1 MYRQDDP
8 EVNLE
13 QILERL
19 RSFTSRF
26 RIGGGP
32 GGNGISLA
40 IIGVFA
46 VALLIWLGT
55 GFYTVDPGEL
65 AALRR
70 FGRFDNTQGPGLH
83 WFWPAPIGTRAKVN
97 VEEVRRLEIGVR
109 GSTPVLAESLMITG
123 DENIVDVQLVV
134 QYDIQRALTECS
146 SSDRTLSTVVVPGQP
161 CPVGTNSQVLSAI
174 EQFLFRSADS
184 DGVILKSATE
194 SALRQVV
201 GQRDI
206 DDVLTELKEEVQAE
220 VKLLLQS
227 ELDLYQTGINVR
239 EVRLQNVLAP
249 AQVQAAFDDVVRAQE
264 DRQQI
269 IRLAEAYEADIL
281 PRALG
286 AAERTIQSAEAFKAE
301 RIARAEGEAQRFTQV
316 LREFRNSEEVTRQRL
331 YLEAM
336 EEILPGVT
344 KFIVASD
351 AGGNLL
357 QFLPLSGSG
366 ATQLPPIQQ
375 PTQPQPAQN

>member
-1 MYRQDDP
+1 MYRQDEP
-8 EVNLE
+8 EINLE
-13 QILERL
+13 QLLERL
-19 RSFTSRF
+19 RNFTSRF
-26 RIGGGP
+26 RLGGG
-32 GGNGISLA
+32 GGNGLSL
-40 IIGVFA
+40 IVFA
-46 VALLIWLGT
+46 VFGVALLIWLGT

-70 FGRFDNTQGPGLH
+70 VGKFQDPPQGPGLH
-83 WFWPAPIGTRAKVN
+83 WFWPAPIGTRAIVN
-97 VEEVRRLEIGVR
+97 VEEVRRLEVGVR

-123 DENIVDVQLVV
+123 DENIVDAQLVV
-134 QYDIQRALTECS
+134 QYDIGRALLECS
-146 SSDRTLSTVVVPGQP
+146 DGTVVVPGNP
-161 CPVGTNSQVLSAI
+161 WPPGTTNRVLTAI

-184 DGVILKSATE
+184 DGVILKSAAE

-220 VKLLLQS
+220 VKELLQR

-239 EVRLQNVLAP
+239 EVKLQNVLAP
-249 AQVQAAFDDVVRAQE
+249 AQVQDAFDDVVKAQE

-286 AAERTIQSAEAFKAE
+286 SAQRTIQAAEAFKAE
-301 RIARAEGEAQRFTQV
+301 RIARATGEAARFTSV
-316 LREFRNSEEVTRQRL
+316 LNEFRNSEEVTRQRL

-336 EEILPGVT
+336 EEILPGIT
-344 KFIVASD
+344 KFIVAADS
-351 AGGNLL
+351 GGNLL
-357 QFLPLSGSG
+357 QFLPLSGT
-366 ATQLPPIQQ
+366 APTQFP
-375 PTQPQPAQN
+375 PTQPQPPQSQP